1 MSEESVLKKD
11 DVENIILKKMRDTLT
26 KDDIPAGAP
35 LARQLAFNFGDIGLI
50 DETGENFVWGV
61 SIWGRARIGN

>member
-1 MSEESVLKKD
+1 MDESTLKKN
-11 DVENIILKKMRDTLT
+11 DVEDLILNRMRDTLT

-35 LARQLAFNFGDIGLI
+35 LARQLAFNFGDLGLI
-50 DETGENFVWGV
+50 EETGENFVWGV